1 MRTIKLTI
9 AATDTRCGGR
19 NEDCQFSERNN
30 SGCGA
35 FAGLRTRRDGRWG
48 YWYERL
54 PECIAAEKLVNAPTE
69 AQKEQRGSEG

>member
-9 AATDTRCGGR
+9 AATETRCGGMS
-19 NEDCQFSERNN
+19 EDCQFSEKHN

-35 FAGLRTRRDGRWG
+35 FAELRTHRDGRCD

-54 PECIAAEKLVNAPTE
+54 PECIAAEKE
-69 AQKEQRGSEG
+69 AGK

>member
-9 AATDTRCGGR
+9 AATETRCGGMA
-19 NEDCQFSERNN
+19 EDCQFSERNN

-54 PECIAAEKLVNAPTE
+54 AECIAAEKE
-69 AQKEQRGSEG
+69 ARK

>member
-9 AATDTRCGGR
+9 AATETRCGVMS
-19 NEDCQFSERNN
+19 EDCQFSEKHN

-35 FAGLRTRRDGRWG
+35 FAGLRIRRDSRWG

-54 PECIAAEKLVNAPTE
+54 PECIAAEKE
-69 AQKEQRGSEG
+69 AGK

>member
-9 AATDTRCGGR
+9 AATETHCGGR
-19 NEDCQFSERNN
+19 TEDCQFSEKDG
-30 SGCGA
+30 SKCGA

-54 PECIAAEKLVNAPTE
+54 PECIAAEKE
-69 AQKEQRGSEG
+69 AGKK

>member
-9 AATDTRCGGR
+9 AATETRCGGMA
-19 NEDCQFSERNN
+19 EDCQFSEKHN

-54 PECIAAEKLVNAPTE
+54 PECIAAEK
-69 AQKEQRGSEG
+69 EQRGSEG